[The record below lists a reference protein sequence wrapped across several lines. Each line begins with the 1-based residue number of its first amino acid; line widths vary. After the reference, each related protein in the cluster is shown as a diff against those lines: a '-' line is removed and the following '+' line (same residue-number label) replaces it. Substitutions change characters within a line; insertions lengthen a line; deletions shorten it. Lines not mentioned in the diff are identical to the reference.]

1 MIEQRECCSFFVSA
15 HFVFHVDG
23 DAACGPCFI
32 ESIAHVYTQIAVS
45 VYDAMEPPDSDIDV
59 PRVTEAAR
67 ERVADVLGL
76 VERWTQVRL
85 PHRDPR
91 FSGQRLHQ
99 RTRKESCDGGHCSFA
114 TLTIQCL
121 RYHNVSEHQHDSS
134 MQTHKREGP
143 RVGSEW
149 YTHVPYNAKH
159 VCLRSRQQPS
169 TAQRGDVVEQDH
181 CVDPELHHAI
191 ERHVLDGYIAWTTE
205 PNSVFVCTET
215 GRLHWCGEMCE
226 YRHNDRTDD
235 KTPSTYVVTCP
246 ISGRTHDDTPIFE
259 TRFSAHDTGWKDR
272 QENYANT
279 FIRPRCQANIK
290 INDWCRE
297 LMSRQRI
304 MDIKTFVD
312 QYTRESAAGDHK
324 KAYLMVAISRI
335 WMLLCDE
342 CTENFK
348 RARASRDRL
357 GQTIIKDRVYQ
368 YQVLLERSERR
379 GGLSRCPMLMIADV
393 ERDYARV
400 CSRQHL
406 SEQAQVENAA
416 KYMIQYS
423 HMIMAVWVRVQ
434 ECQQGHQA
442 PIIPCNMAT
451 FKRFVLPCLYI
462 LRDGLTVFTTK
473 THGCDVMLY
482 TANQQLKRT
491 LPDASKL
498 AFMFSNMTTRGP
510 SPPDARAPTPAAPSR
525 DAGARTGTGTHSVG
539 VQALYASMPSFRVS
553 ARRSNVGGMCANVGI
568 TGIYRSGGGSRSDS
582 AASDSGGDGM
592 RRRRQGGFVPAV
604 GVSKRTNRR
613 RKDIIREAAK
623 ISLSHRAPQAVGS
636 EGALVLHPT
645 VSRNVAIADNQRMA
659 LVTTRIPTAEG
670 PTCTVHD
677 VQEQLLSLALRET
690 IVRVITNAIRLDGF
704 TVSQFSIRHMEYA
717 LLDRRYFPHSAK
729 MRRFRWDQQQQQQQQ
744 SAAPEATSQDT
755 HGALTLVTK

>member
-1 MIEQRECCSFFVSA
+1 M
-15 HFVFHVDG
+15 
-23 DAACGPCFI
+23 
-32 ESIAHVYTQIAVS
+32 ESL
-45 VYDAMEPPDSDIDV
+45 DSDIDI
-59 PRVTEAAR
+59 PRVVESAR

-85 PHRDPR
+85 SPRDPR
-91 FSGQRLHQ
+91 FGGPRLHQ
-99 RTRKESCDGGHCSFA
+99 NTRKETCDGSHCSFV
-114 TLTIQCL
+114 TLTIQCI
-121 RYHNVSEHQHDSS
+121 RYHCVSEHQHDVSG
-134 MQTHKREGP
+134 QPHKQDEP
-143 RVGSEW
+143 RVGSTW
-149 YTHVPYNAKH
+149 YSHAPYNAKH
-159 VCLRSRQQPS
+159 VCLRSRQQAS
-169 TAQRGDVVEQDH
+169 AAQRGGIAEQNH

-191 ERHVLDGYIAWTTE
+191 ERHVLDGYVAWTTE
-205 PNSVFVCTET
+205 PDSVFVCMET

-226 YRHNDRTDD
+226 YRHNAQTEDNA
-235 KTPSTYVVTCP
+235 PSTYVVTCP
-246 ISGRTHDDTPIFE
+246 ISGRIHDDTPIFE
-259 TRFSAHDTGWKDR
+259 TRFSTHDTGWKDR

-312 QYTRESAAGDHK
+312 QYTRESAGSDHK
-324 KAYLMVAISRI
+324 KAYLMVAVSRI

-379 GGLSRCPMLMIADV
+379 GGLSRCPVLMIADV

-423 HMIMAVWVRVQ
+423 HMILAVWVRVQ
-434 ECQQGHQA
+434 ECQQSHQN

-462 LRDGLTVFTTK
+462 LRDGLTIFTTK

-498 AFMFSNMTTRGP
+498 AFMFSNMTARGNA
-510 SPPDARAPTPAAPSR
+510 PPDVRSPAPTTPSR
-525 DAGARTGTGTHSVG
+525 DTGARGGVGLHSVG

-553 ARRSNVGGMCANVGI
+553 ARRSNVGGMCTNVGV
-568 TGIYRSGGGSRSDS
+568 TGIYRSSGGGRSDS

-592 RRRRQGGFVPAV
+592 RRRRQSGLVPAV

-623 ISLSHRAPQAVGS
+623 ISLSHRAPQAVGLT
-636 EGALVLHPT
+636 GALVLQ
-645 VSRNVAIADNQRMA
+645 SKMGQDVAIADNQRMA
-659 LVTTRIPTAEG
+659 LVTTRIPTGEG
-670 PTCTVHD
+670 PACTVQD

-704 TVSQFSIRHMEYA
+704 TVSQFAIRHMDYA

-729 MRRFRWDQQQQQQQQ
+729 MRRFRWDQQQQQREQQQ
-744 SAAPEATSQDT
+744 PTVSATTSQQPSN
-755 HGALTLVTK
+755 ALTLVSK